1 MRVAEAIELDAQ
13 TERGLRTLS
22 KGRRVEARVQQ
33 RASVVLLAAQGWRNK
48 DIADEVKL
56 DRRQVALW
64 RRRFVEGGL
73 QALLQDAARP
83 GRTPSV
89 TPEVESRILSTTLH
103 QPPAAAARWS
113 TRALASH
120 LGLSA
125 TTIRRVWQRNGI
137 KPHLQEAFKVPRDR
151 PRFDDRLVDVVGL
164 YLNPPGHAL
173 VLSCEER
180 SPVQTLSRTRPG
192 RAGVM
197 THEQRHRVTA
207 TLSAA
212 LHRLAGAVGSRR
224 EDLHRHEGWLRF
236 LRLIDH
242 RTPKHLQLHLIVD
255 NDATHK
261 LPQVQAWLARHPR
274 VVMHFA
280 AARASWL
287 NTAKRFLRDM
297 AEHRIRRES
306 FTRVAELQQAVA
318 QHIEHHGRSA
328 RPFVWTAS
336 AQDIASAPRA

>member
-1 MRVAEAIELDAQ
+1 
-13 TERGLRTLS
+13 
-22 KGRRVEARVQQ
+22 
-33 RASVVLLAAQGWRNK
+33 
-48 DIADEVKL
+48 
-56 DRRQVALW
+56 
-64 RRRFVEGGL
+64 
-73 QALLQDAARP
+73 
-83 GRTPSV
+83 
-89 TPEVESRILSTTLH
+89 
-103 QPPAAAARWS
+103 
-113 TRALASH
+113 
-120 LGLSA
+120 
-125 TTIRRVWQRNGI
+125 
-137 KPHLQEAFKVPRDR
+137 
-151 PRFDDRLVDVVGL
+151 
-164 YLNPPGHAL
+164 
-173 VLSCEER
+173 
-180 SPVQTLSRTRPG
+180 
-192 RAGVM
+192 M

-297 AEHRIRRES
+297 AE
-306 FTRVAELQQAVA
+306 LQQAVA
-318 QHIEHHGRSA
+318 QHIEHRGRSA

-336 AQDIASAPRA
+336 AHDIASAPRA